1 MDLKTFE
8 AAAWTALEEA
18 VADPQAAFRYLT
30 FCTVDDVMRPQAR
43 TVVLR
48 QCADDHRTLTFHT
61 DARSPKWQEMAANS
75 QVAVLGYCHQR
86 RLQLRMAG
94 QAECYA
100 AGSDIAR
107 AAWRALPQHTRQT
120 YTGGPPG
127 EARATAAEMP
137 HAPAAEA
144 GESRFGVVIVR
155 VSELDAC
162 QLQRNANQRALFRYG
177 SDGGLQGS
185 EWLNP

>member
-8 AAAWTALEEA
+8 AEAWAALDDAA
-18 VADPQAAFRYLT
+18 ADPQAGFRYLT
-30 FCTVDDVMRPQAR
+30 LCTVDAELRPQAR

-61 DARSPKWQEMAANS
+61 DVRSPKWQEMAANP
-75 QVAVLGYCHQR
+75 QVTVLGYCHQR
-86 RLQLRMAG
+86 RLQLRMPG
-94 QAECYA
+94 RAECYA
-100 AGSDIAR
+100 AGAEVAR

-120 YTGGPPG
+120 YTGRPPG
-127 EARATAAEMP
+127 EARLAADEMP
-137 HAPAAEA
+137 DASAAEA

-155 VSELDAC
+155 VSMLDAY
-162 QLQRNANQRALFRYG
+162 QLQRNDNQRALFRYASEG
-177 SDGGLQGS
+177 ELQAS